1 VTPPNA
7 PNGRS
12 GIRVRCL
19 VVLTLVGIASVGPA
33 PVGAQSEGDAG
44 AATRGVV
51 LGAYSGA
58 ALGLI
63 GGLSPCNRTIR
74 GTRCARIAS
83 VLGGVVG
90 STSGGILSYRAPDF
104 LNDRLQGAGL
114 GVVVGASFG
123 VILRFAVRQYGWQ
136 DVGATAALGAALGAS
151 PVGSGIGFG
160 VGVTAG
166 SLLWLVA
173 PGVGLPEAAAISLA
187 SPSADSSTGCTVRQP
202 QAAAPAQ

>member
-1 VTPPNA
+1 MTPPNA

-74 GTRCARIAS
+74 GT
-83 VLGGVVG
+83 
-90 STSGGILSYRAPDF
+90 
-104 LNDRLQGAGL
+104 
-114 GVVVGASFG
+114 
-123 VILRFAVRQYGWQ
+123 
-136 DVGATAALGAALGAS
+136 TAALGAALGAS

-187 SPSADSSTGCTVRQP
+187 GLTIGGLLDWVHGAATAGGGPGPVMIPFQVRF
-202 QAAAPAQ
+202 